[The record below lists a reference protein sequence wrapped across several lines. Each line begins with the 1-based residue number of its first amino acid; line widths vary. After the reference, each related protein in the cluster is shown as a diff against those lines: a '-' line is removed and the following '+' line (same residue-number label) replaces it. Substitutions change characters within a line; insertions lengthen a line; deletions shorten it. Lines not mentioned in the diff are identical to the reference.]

1 MSLQTHVHSDNVDL
15 DESEE
20 TTRRYMLGIPW
31 VGNVSRDYKKKIT
44 SLIKE
49 HLEVDISSYYS
60 SCKVSSFFSLK
71 SRTPHALKARV
82 VYKFTCLSDSDT
94 YYIGK
99 TKRHLATRAMEHV
112 NQKESNQS
120 EVKKHIFGCDVCK
133 NGDLSVENFTAVKQC
148 KNDYSAKISEALVIK
163 KLRPKI
169 NKQKMTKDTYL
180 LRVF

>member
-1 MSLQTHVHSDNVDL
+1 M
-15 DESEE
+15 
-20 TTRRYMLGIPW
+20 
-31 VGNVSRDYKKKIT
+31 
-44 SLIKE
+44 
-49 HLEVDISSYYS
+49 
-60 SCKVSSFFSLK
+60 K

-120 EVKKHIFGCDVCK
+120 ECK